1 MKGANLFYDLFAVFF
16 PRTCAACE
24 TTLLKHERVICS
36 YCEFN
41 LPRTGFHLEEE
52 NAVSAAFW
60 GRAIINRAAAFYYF
74 NKGNKVQTMIHKLKY
89 KGRKDVGMR
98 IGEIYGKELAKAP
111 SFSSADLIIP
121 VPLHPKRQ
129 RKRGYNQSECFA
141 NGLALSMNAKVNTT
155 ALIRT
160 VASQTQ
166 TKKSRMS
173 RWDNVSEIFEVKRP
187 EELAGKNILLVDD
200 VMTTGATLEACA
212 MRILTVPGT
221 KICIAT
227 IACAIK

>member
-1 MKGANLFYDLFAVFF
+1 MKGANILYDLFAIFF

-36 YCEFN
+36 YCEYN
-41 LPRTGFHLEEE
+41 LPRTGFH
-52 NAVSAAFW
+52 NDADNPVSRAFW
-60 GRAIINRAAAFYYF
+60 GRANIERAASFFYF
-74 NKGNKVQTMIHKLKY
+74 NKGSKVQTAIHKLKY
-89 KGRKDVGMR
+89 KGHREVGLR
-98 IGEIYGKELAKAP
+98 FGELYGKELQKVPAFETVA
-111 SFSSADLIIP
+111 LIVP
-121 VPLHPKRQ
+121 VPLHPKRK

-141 NGLALSMNAKVNTT
+141 EGLAMTMNATINTK

-187 EELAGKNILLVDD
+187 EELAGKHILLVDD

-212 MRILTVPGT
+212 MRILAVPGT
-221 KICIAT
+221 RVSIAT
-227 IACAIK
+227 IACALK